1 MTYETILV
9 EKKNHVGVLTLNR
22 PEKLNTLSINL
33 FEEIVLGLEELEH
46 DDEVHIIV
54 VRASGRAFCAG
65 RDISDP
71 TESPLERH
79 QHRRFARLAATIAR
93 MGKPVIAAVQGPAT
107 AGGFGLALACDLVI
121 ASEDARF
128 GMTAINVGLFGF
140 GPALVLSRSL
150 GNKKTL
156 ELLLTGD
163 LINAAEAERLG
174 LVNRVV
180 PRERLDDT
188 AMELAEKLARK
199 SPVALQMGKRGFYT
213 MVDMEY
219 LKALDYSEALISI
232 LHATEDVEEGI
243 KAFLEK
249 RDPVWKK
256 R

>member
-1 MTYETILV
+1 MAYETIFV
-9 EKKNHVGVLTLNR
+9 EKKNQVGVLTLHR
-22 PEKLNTLSINL
+22 PEKLNTLSVKL
-33 FEEIVLGLEELEH
+33 FEEIVLGLEAFEC
-46 DDEVHIIV
+46 DDEVHVIV

-65 RDISDP
+65 RDVSDP

-79 QHRRFARLAATIAR
+79 QHRRFARLAAAIAK

-150 GNKKTL
+150 GNKKAL
-156 ELLLTGD
+156 EILFTGD
-163 LINAAEAERLG
+163 LINAVEAHRLG

-180 PRERLDDT
+180 PRERLDET
-188 AMELAEKLARK
+188 AMELAEKLAKK

-213 MVDMEY
+213 VADMEY

-232 LHATEDVEEGI
+232 LHSTEDVEEGI
-243 KAFLEK
+243 RAFLEK
-249 RDPVWKK
+249 REPVWKK